1 MRVLVTKE
9 DAWSLD
15 NSMFVVQGSWE
26 TGYEYDSDLFF
37 LVGVTACGVGESCDN
52 PNYIPPAPL
61 QKAGTA
67 IRCRRSSGNP
77 FLFPPNG
84 KGGMGTWS
92 TKAKLNFINYK
103 GYMLK

>member
-37 LVGVTACGVGESCDN
+37 LVGVTACRVGESCDN
-52 PNYIPPAPL
+52 PNYNYIPPA
-61 QKAGTA
+61 QKAGYA
-67 IRCRRSSGNP
+67 IRCRRSNGNP

-92 TKAKLNFINYK
+92 IKAKLNFINYK